1 MLSLLVGTGR
11 FELEPIC
18 GRERGRAERESAGEI
33 LSEAPFGAEPKD
45 LTPAPLARFYLR
57 ACASLR
63 RVGLGVLAVGS
74 SRHVCEYRLID
85 LCFRRIKIGRD
96 GQI

>member
-1 MLSLLVGTGR
+1 MVGTGR

-45 LTPAPLARFYLR
+45 LTPAPLARFYSR
-57 ACASLR
+57 ACALLR
-63 RVGLGVLAVGS
+63 RVGLEVLAVGN